1 LDLLNVLEEASNQ
14 NLVDSKARM
23 GYVNEYLTSYKPH
36 YPKVHLLNLV
46 NMAKHTLFTKL
57 SGEKEEGKRKK
68 IMVRQVLI
76 FKANSLLFKIN

>member
-1 LDLLNVLEEASNQ
+1 
-14 NLVDSKARM
+14 
-23 GYVNEYLTSYKPH
+23 
-36 YPKVHLLNLV
+36 
-46 NMAKHTLFTKL
+46 MAKHTLFTKL